1 MIDISAYNEKLEMA
15 LQQKGNPSYKTKI
28 EDELSKTEW
37 QEMLFGIEI
46 TLSNIKDE
54 KDFLEYQKS
63 LIKLFNDLYEV
74 ITAPGVD
81 NFIGWVNEITN
92 DKNITNAKKLRN
104 YLVERYSETSIS
116 ESIEIIISSRHVL
129 EIENSIF
136 ANLLSEV
143 SKEIKKETINLLN
156 DPKQFEN
163 TIDGYFD
170 LVKSTLDGLRAIK
183 ELYFTKPNELF
194 SIEQIDNNIDFYL
207 DIISLVIEK
216 NQRVKPINDADNN
229 FGLIDKFKNRIS
241 DINKCIVLLNN
252 TKIANSQDTTFQK
265 LFLKFTE
272 DMIKYDGGVENNLVD
287 FIDNKWIELETK
299 YITISNFFKNEQSI
313 RDDSKWDSYP
323 NKDELQSII
332 LQYNSLIKEN
342 ILDTILTKSI
352 LGIQQS
358 LTSKSKAIND
368 FENYSAT
375 VRNNI
380 LFLFKSSLSEYESKN
395 LALLDSL
402 AISKPSINSICIE
415 IKESLDGLKNGIKS
429 LENTTDLISYLNE
442 DFLIDLN
449 TNNDITSLFRNA
461 LNESGMS
468 EHLNWLESKLNGADN
483 GTVSSQDFGNSALIK
498 ELLDKGLIKIEIQKT
513 F

>member
-1 MIDISAYNEKLEMA
+1 MIDISAYSEKLDLA
-15 LQQKGNPSYKTKI
+15 LKQKRNPIYSKKI
-28 EDELSKTEW
+28 AVELAKPEW
-37 QEMLFGIEI
+37 QQQLFE
-46 TLSNIKDE
+46 LENIFCNVKDE
-54 KDFLEYQKS
+54 QDFHKYQKA
-63 LIKLFNDLYEV
+63 LTKMFEDIYEV

-81 NFIGWVNEITN
+81 YFIGWVNQITA
-92 DKNITNAKKLRN
+92 DKNNSSTNKLRS
-104 YLVERYSETSIS
+104 YLVEHYADSSVS
-116 ESIEIIISSRHVL
+116 ESIESINSNKEVL

-143 SKEIKKETINLLN
+143 SKELKKETNNLLN
-156 DPKQFEN
+156 DSQQFEN
-163 TIDGYFD
+163 NIDDYFD
-170 LVKSTLDGLRAIK
+170 AVKSTLEGLREIK
-183 ELYFTKPNELF
+183 ELNYTQPNELF
-194 SIEQIDNNIDFYL
+194 SKEQIDNNIDFYI
-207 DIISLVIEK
+207 DIVSLVIEK
-216 NQRVKPINDADNN
+216 NQSTKPINDTDNN
-229 FGLIDKFKNRIS
+229 LGLIDKIKNRIS
-241 DINKCIVLLNN
+241 DINKCIVLLYK
-252 TKIANSQDTTFQK
+252 TKIANSQDTTFK
-265 LFLKFTE
+265 NLLLKFTE
-272 DMIKYDGGVENNLVD
+272 DMVKYEGGVKTNLEE
-287 FIDNKWIELETK
+287 FIDNKWSDIEKK
-299 YITISNFFKNEQSI
+299 YITIKEFFNNKKTISY
-313 RDDSKWDSYP
+313 DSRWDSYP

-342 ILDTILTKSI
+342 ILDTILTKSV

-368 FENYSAT
+368 FESYSAT

-380 LFLFKSSLSEYESKN
+380 LLVFKSSLSEYESKN

-402 AISKPSINSICIE
+402 AISKPSINSIIIE

-429 LENTTDLISYLNE
+429 LEKVTDLISYLNE

-449 TNNDITSLFRNA
+449 TNNDITALFRKA

-483 GTVSSQDFGNSALIK
+483 GIVSSQDFGNSTLIK